1 MAPLEADMSYF
12 KFSNLIKKN
21 KPIDVYNNGHH
32 ARDFTYI
39 DDCTNIVIKLIKVV
53 KSKKYLLNDSYY
65 DVVNVACGKQIQ
77 LNLLIRL
84 LSKNFNKQININ
96 YKPLQMGDVKKHIQ
110 IQKN

>member
-1 MAPLEADMSYF
+1 MHQQKMNENLATYYANNFKITILGMRFFTVYGLRPDMSYF

-53 KSKKYLLNDSYY
+53 KSKIFIKRFIMML
-65 DVVNVACGKQIQ
+65 
-77 LNLLIRL
+77 
-84 LSKNFNKQININ
+84 
-96 YKPLQMGDVKKHIQ
+96 
-110 IQKN
+110 

>member
-1 MAPLEADMSYF
+1 MFTIMDITQE
-12 KFSNLIKKN
+12 I
-21 KPIDVYNNGHH
+21 
-32 ARDFTYI
+32 TYI
-39 DDCTNIVIKLIKVV
+39 DDFIVIKLIKVV

-96 YKPLQMGDVKKHIQ
+96 YKPLQMGN
-110 IQKN
+110 QKNIFKYKKIKKIHW